1 MSKFNEKVL
10 SAKTKQA
17 HKRNI
22 TTLALPKK
30 YAEIDFTPP
39 QGVQEAAARG
49 LEVRQEKPSSQKGGT
64 AVGVAR
70 ARDLANGRTLTP
82 DTIRRMY
89 SYFSRHEV
97 DKQAQGWDDWSKG
110 KQAWYLW
117 GGDAGFT
124 WAKKIV
130 EQMNRAD
137 SSVTALSEQTRPQLK
152 QASPILALS
161 LGQNFSRFTGK
172 PVGSEVTPE
181 ILREL
186 VRTFKMR
193 EDAVIIDWEHAS
205 SSFVNPTPAPP
216 EVGKALGEVVD
227 VYLDTEEKE
236 LYIIP
241 AYTKVGLDIVAQ
253 SEGVLWTSP
262 EFAVG
267 PMYSKKDGKKIGDAQ
282 LLAVTLTPRPQ
293 QPQEKIQ
300 RVLLSEKTTILQEKA
315 MDPKELEGMSPEDLK
330 TKIMEKHDLVLSLE
344 KKLSEMQVTYDK
356 LKADHE
362 AMMAE
367 LEGGSMSEENQPLPS
382 VMGEYKKSEMN
393 AMSEKIAQ
401 ELNQQIVALNEKIAT
416 LQKANHTAEK
426 KMAVDA
432 LVQAGKISPSEVAI
446 AQQAFDA
453 KDTTPAFWN
462 LFSERKPSA
471 AVPLQTIGHSTSS
484 TEISLLSEAKSLQ
497 ASKGIT
503 FAQAISEI
511 RASRPDVYK
520 AYYEKI

>member
-10 SAKTKQA
+10 SAKTKSA
-17 HKRNI
+17 HKRNV
-22 TTLALPKK
+22 TTLALPQK
-30 YAEIDFTPP
+30 YSDIDFTPP
-39 QGVQEAAARG
+39 QGVIDAAKKG
-49 LEVRQEKPSSQKGGT
+49 LEIRQEKPSSQRGGT

-70 ARDLANGRTLTP
+70 ARDLSNGRTLTP
-82 DTIRRMY
+82 DTIKRMY

-97 DKQAQGWDDWSKG
+97 DKDSPNWDDWSKG

-117 GGDAGFT
+117 GGDAGFS
-124 WAKKIV
+124 WSKKVV
-130 EQMNRAD
+130 EQMKRAD
-137 SSVTALSEQTRPQLK
+137 EQVTALSERPTLT

-161 LGQNFSRFTGK
+161 MGQNFSRFTGK
-172 PVGSEVTPE
+172 PIGSEVTKDV
-181 ILREL
+181 LKEL
-186 VRTFKMR
+186 VRTFALR

-216 EVGKALGEVVD
+216 EVGKALGEVID
-227 VYLDTEEKE
+227 VYLDSAEES

-241 AYTKVGLDIVAQ
+241 AYTKAGLEIVEK

-267 PMYSKKDGKKIGDAQ
+267 DIYSKKDGKKLGSAQ

-300 RVLLSEKTTILQEKA
+300 RVLLSESTTVLQETN
-315 MDPKELEGMSPEDLK
+315 MDPKEFDGMSLEDLK
-330 TKIMEKHDLVLSLE
+330 AKLIEKHDMVLGLE
-344 KKLSEMQVTYDK
+344 KKVSEMKAAYDQ

-367 LEGGSMSEENQPLPS
+367 MESGSVSEDTTPS
-382 VMGEYKKSEMN
+382 PAVLGEYKKESEMN

-401 ELNQQIVALNEKIAT
+401 ELNLQIVALNEKIAS
-416 LQKANHTAEK
+416 LQKANHAAER

-432 LVQAGKISPSEVAI
+432 LVQAGKIAPSEVAI
-446 AQQAFDA
+446 AEQAFDA
-453 KDTTPAFWN
+453 KSSTPAFWN
-462 LFSERKPSA
+462 LFSERKPSS
-471 AVPLQTIGHSTSS
+471 AVPLQTVGHSATG
-484 TEISLLSEAKSLQ
+484 TEVSLLSEVKSLQ
-497 ASKGIT
+497 AAKGIT

-511 RASRPDVYK
+511 RSSRPDVYR
-520 AYYEKI
+520 AYYDKI